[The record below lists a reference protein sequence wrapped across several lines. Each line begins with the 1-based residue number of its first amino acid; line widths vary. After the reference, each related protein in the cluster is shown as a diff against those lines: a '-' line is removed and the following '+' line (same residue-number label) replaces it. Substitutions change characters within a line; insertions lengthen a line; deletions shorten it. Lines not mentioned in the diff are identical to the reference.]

1 MWYTEL
7 YVKKTKRGDCMRHT
21 QPPKDSDQ
29 NKDTFDRAFFGN
41 PFIMFFIILGIIVG
55 SLLYNWLF

>member
-1 MWYTEL
+1 
-7 YVKKTKRGDCMRHT
+7 MRHT

>member
-1 MWYTEL
+1 
-7 YVKKTKRGDCMRHT
+7 MRHT
-21 QPPKDSDQ
+21 QPPKDSDH

-41 PFIMFFIILGIIVG
+41 PVIMFFIILGIIVG